1 MGTTPDAA
9 TLPPVLLRPV
19 LAAADRMRT
28 SLRLG
33 VLVLVLMIP
42 GFAATYAYTGEANN
56 KIGFSALERDGTE
69 VVRPALLA
77 LADTVAGRAPDLNTL
92 RTAAQRLPQ
101 LKLDD
106 ALAALPASAGT
117 APAQRLAMATALAG
131 LITEAG
137 NTSNLILDPDLDSFY
152 VMDVQIVQ
160 LPKALVAAAEAAAA
174 DPAARGSDAVAAQ
187 AVRAGELSGAADSLR
202 TDLTTAAA
210 NTKLT
215 GLGDR
220 LAPVAKAADVLAA
233 LAKTLTDALATPGP
247 ADAAPAAD
255 AIRAAVAPA
264 VDGLNDLLAA
274 RIGGFAKERIA
285 VLAIAIGGFVLAAW
299 FAAGVLWR
307 TRHDVALAVTAV
319 RAIADGDLA
328 GRPMPSG
335 RDELGDIGH
344 ALAAARSRLVTQD
357 AELHDAQVLR
367 DEQLRISFLH
377 QRQAELRLRDRAQA
391 IIDESTT
398 VIAEELRLVTD
409 QVGDVRHAADTI
421 DTGISATDQA
431 TAAVVDHARRAE
443 QVIGSLEQSLHRVA
457 ATAALVQGIAG
468 QTRLLALNAT
478 IEAARAGELGLG
490 FTVVADEVKELAT
503 TTSQSTEQIAE
514 TIEELERDTAA
525 MSGTI
530 ASMIAGIGS
539 VGEAATSLRAVAADQ
554 GDVVGRLAAQMGQT
568 LGRVEQMSGLA
579 AQLERRQSDRIVVSG
594 TVRLRKT
601 GSHEDIPATLL
612 NVSSGGMR
620 VQLEPGATVALGD
633 VVDSQLIDGQD
644 VIPVHARIANRGSGE
659 EKDVFGLQF
668 MVTDDRM
675 AQRVEQYVER
685 MLG

>member
-1 MGTTPDAA
+1 VGTTTEAR

-33 VLVLVLMIP
+33 VLVLVLMVP
-42 GFAATYAYTGEANN
+42 GFAATYAYTSEADG
-56 KIGFSALERDGTE
+56 KIGFSALERDGTR
-69 VVRPALLA
+69 VVEPALLA
-77 LADTVAGRAPDLNTL
+77 LADTVAGRAPDLNAL
-92 RTAAQRLPQ
+92 RTAAQQYPQ
-101 LKLDD
+101 LKLDE
-106 ALAALPASAGT
+106 ALAALPASGGT
-117 APAQRLAMATALAG
+117 TAAERLAMATALAA
-131 LITEAG
+131 LVTEVG

-160 LPKALVAAAEAAAA
+160 LPKALVAAAESAAA

-202 TDLTTAAA
+202 NDLTTAASA
-210 NTKLT
+210 TKLA
-215 GLGDR
+215 GLGSR
-220 LAPVAKAADVLAA
+220 LAPVGQAADVLAA
-233 LAKTLTDALATPGP
+233 LAKTLTDALAKPGP
-247 ADAAPAAD
+247 VDAAPAAD
-255 AIRAAVAPA
+255 AVRAAVTPV
-264 VDGLNDLLAA
+264 VDALNALLAV

-319 RAIADGDLA
+319 QAIADGDLA
-328 GRPMPSG
+328 GRPMPTG

-344 ALAAARSRLVTQD
+344 ALTAARSRLLAQE
-357 AELHDAQVLR
+357 AELHDAQAVR
-367 DEQLRISFLH
+367 EEQLRVSFLH

-391 IIDESTT
+391 IIDESTS

-421 DTGISATDQA
+421 DSGISATDQA

-443 QVIGSLEQSLHRVA
+443 QVIGSLEESLRRVA
-457 ATAALVQGIAG
+457 GNAALVQGIAG

-514 TIEELERDTAA
+514 TIDQLERETAE

-530 ASMIAGIGS
+530 AAMIAGIGS
-539 VGEAATSLRAVAADQ
+539 VGDAATSLRAVAADQ
-554 GDVVGRLAAQMGQT
+554 GQVVGRLADQMSQT
-568 LGRVEQMSGLA
+568 IGRVEQMSGLA
-579 AQLERRQSDRIVVSG
+579 AQLERRQSDRIAASG
-594 TVRLRKT
+594 TVRLRKS
-601 GSHEDIPATLL
+601 GSAEDIPATLL

-620 VQLEPGATVALGD
+620 IQLQPDGPLTVGD
-633 VVDSQLIDGQD
+633 VVDSELVDGDD
-644 VIPVHARIANRGSGE
+644 VISIRARVANRDRDADA
-659 EKDVFGLQF
+659 DVVGLQF
-668 MVTDDRM
+668 VVTDDRM
-675 AQRVEQYVER
+675 AQRIGAYVAR
-685 MLG
+685 MLA

>member
-9 TLPPVLLRPV
+9 TLPPVLLRPA
-19 LAAADRMRT
+19 LAAADWMRT

-33 VLVLVLMIP
+33 VLVLVLVIP
-42 GFAATYAYTGEANN
+42 GFAATYAYTSAAND
-56 KIGFSALERDGTE
+56 KIGFSTLERDGTD
-69 VVRPALLA
+69 VVQHALLA
-77 LADTVAGRAPDLNTL
+77 LADTVAGRSPDLNTL
-92 RTAAQRLPQ
+92 RTAVQAAPH
-101 LKLDD
+101 LKLAE

-117 APAQRLAMATALAG
+117 ESAQRLAMATALAA
-131 LITEAG
+131 LITEVG

-152 VMDVQIVQ
+152 VMDIQIVQ
-160 LPKALVAAAEAAAA
+160 LPKALVAAAESAAP
-174 DPAARGSDAVAAQ
+174 DPAAPGSDAVAAQ

-210 NTKLT
+210 STELSA
-215 GLGDR
+215 LGDR
-220 LAPVAKAADVLAA
+220 LAPVGRAADVLAA

-247 ADAAPAAD
+247 ADPGPAAD
-255 AIRAAVAPA
+255 AVRAAVAPA
-264 VDGLNDLLAA
+264 VGTLNDLLAA
-274 RIGGFAKERIA
+274 RIGGFARERLA
-285 VLAIAIGGFVLAAW
+285 VLAIAIGGFVVATW

-319 RAIADGDLA
+319 QAIADGDLA
-328 GRPMPSG
+328 GRPAPTG

-344 ALAAARSRLVTQD
+344 ALTTARSRLLTQ
-357 AELHDAQVLR
+357 ETELR
-367 DEQLRISFLH
+367 DSQAIREEQLRVSFLH
-377 QRQAELRLRDRAQA
+377 QRQAEVRLRDRAQA

-421 DTGISATDQA
+421 DSGISATDQA

-443 QVIGSLEQSLHRVA
+443 HVIGSLEHSLRRVA
-457 ATAALVQGIAG
+457 ATASLVQGIAG

-514 TIEELERDTAA
+514 TIEELERETAEMA
-525 MSGTI
+525 NTI

-539 VGEAATSLRAVAADQ
+539 VGDAATSLRAVAADQ
-554 GDVVGRLAAQMGQT
+554 GEVVGRLAAQMGQT
-568 LGRVEQMSGLA
+568 IGRVEQMSGLA
-579 AQLERRQSDRIVVSG
+579 AQLERRQSNRIAASG
-594 TVRLRKT
+594 TVRLRRA
-601 GSHEDIPATLL
+601 SSRADIPATLL

-620 VQLEPGATVALGD
+620 VQLEPDAVAIGD
-633 VVDSQLIDGQD
+633 LVDLQLIDGED
-644 VIPVHARIANRGSGE
+644 VIPVHARVANQGRDE
-659 EKDVFGLQF
+659 EGDVVGLQF
-668 MVTDDRM
+668 MITDDRM
-675 AQRVEQYVER
+675 AERIAAYVKR
-685 MLG
+685 MVG